1 MQSLAKTVDEY
12 IENLPVERKEAII
25 QLRNLIKTSLP
36 KGYEEGMQYG
46 MISYFIPLDRYPNTY
61 NGEPLGYVALASQK
75 NYMSLY
81 LMTVYGDS
89 EQRFKEAYEKTGK
102 KLEMG
107 KSCLRFK
114 SVDDLALDVIAAE
127 IRSLTPDEYI
137 AVYEKARNIH

>member
-12 IENLPVERKEAII
+12 IENLPAERKEAVI
-25 QLRNLIKTSLP
+25 QLRSLIKANLP

-61 NGEPLGYVALASQK
+61 NGEPLSYVALASQK
-75 NYMSLY
+75 NYLSLY

-89 EQRFKEAYEKTGK
+89 EERFKHAYEKTGK
-102 KLEMG
+102 KLNMG

-114 SVDDLALDVIAAE
+114 KTEDLALDIIADE
-127 IRSLTPDEYI
+127 IKLLTPDKYI
-137 AVYEKARNIH
+137 AAYEKARGIR

>member
-61 NGEPLGYVALASQK
+61 NGEPLSYVALASQK

-89 EQRFKEAYEKTGK
+89 EQHFKEAYEKTGK

-114 SVDDLALDVIAAE
+114 SVKDLALDVIAAE

-137 AVYEKARNIH
+137 AVYEKVRNIH